1 MYNSNASNSRLD
13 IMTRLLLLCLSAAA
27 LSACTFHSTDS
38 TEVGVL
44 TRKIA
49 LFGKSGIQAE
59 SYAPGATYFFPAF
72 ITDWHVYNVA
82 LQNLEMV
89 ADKNKGDRAD
99 RDDIE
104 FKTHD
109 GNDIAVDVTVS
120 WRVDTAKVAWI
131 LEHVGSST
139 EEVKENLV
147 RPAGRSIVRDVLN
160 TMTSEEFYVADKKF
174 LKAEE
179 ARTRLAD
186 VMGPEGVIVERVI
199 LGEHRFHPEYEK
211 VIHDKKIAE
220 QTAELMVSMGN
231 AAGQEAN
238 RNLETARGEVAQ
250 KIAKAQG
257 ALDQARLAADADF
270 YKNQR
275 EAEAI
280 FAEKRAHA
288 KGVEKQNQ
296 ALAGAGGHAMVKL
309 RVAEA
314 LAGKRILFIP
324 GGGKGAGSLQT
335 LNLNDLLTRYAVANA
350 APASVAAPSAAPAAP
365 AE

>member
-1 MYNSNASNSRLD
+1 MRASKLITTSVVGMAFA
-13 IMTRLLLLCLSAAA
+13 IAAA
-27 LSACTFHSTDS
+27 GLAGCTMHSTDS

-44 TRKIA
+44 TRKVAI
-49 LFGKSGIQAE
+49 FGATGIQTE
-59 SYAPGATYFFPAF
+59 SYPPGATYFFPAV
-72 ITDWHVYNVA
+72 ITDWAVYNVA

-89 ADKNKGDRAD
+89 ADKAKGDRAD
-99 RDDIE
+99 KDDIE

-120 WRVDTAKVAWI
+120 WRVNTAKVAWI

-147 RPAGRSIVRDVLN
+147 RPAARSIVRDVLN

-179 ARTRLAD
+179 ARTRLEAVFD
-186 VMGPEGVIVERVI
+186 PEGVIVERVI
-199 LGEHRFHPEYEK
+199 IGEHRFHPEYEK

-220 QTAELMVSMGN
+220 QTAEQMVSMGN

-250 KIAKAQG
+250 RVAKAQG
-257 ALDQARLAADADF
+257 ALDQAKLQADADF
-270 YKNQR
+270 YKAQR

-280 FAEKRAHA
+280 LAEKRAHA

-309 RVAEA
+309 KIAEA
-314 LAGKRILFIP
+314 LMGKPIIFIP
-324 GGGKGAGSLQT
+324 GGGKSGGGLQT
-335 LNLNDLLTRYAVANA
+335 MNINDLLARYAVVSS
-350 APASVAAPSAAPAAP
+350 APPPPADKP
-365 AE
+365 TVQ

>member
-1 MYNSNASNSRLD
+1 MRTPF
-13 IMTRLLLLCLSAAA
+13 IAAA
-27 LSACTFHSTDS
+27 LLALTGCTMHSTDS

-44 TRKIA
+44 TRKVAI
-49 LFGKSGIQAE
+49 FGKSGIQAE

-72 ITDWHVYNVA
+72 ITDWAVYNVA

-89 ADKNKGDRAD
+89 ADKTKGDRAD

-120 WRVDTAKVAWI
+120 WRVNTEKVSWI

-139 EEVKENLV
+139 EEVKENLI
-147 RPAGRSIVRDVLN
+147 RPAARSIVRDVLN

-179 ARTRLAD
+179 ARTRLAA
-186 VMGPEGVIVERVI
+186 VLEPEGVIVERVI

-220 QTAELMVSMGN
+220 QTAEQMVSMGN

-257 ALDQARLAADADF
+257 ALDQARLQADADF
-270 YKNQR
+270 YKAQR

-280 FAEKRAHA
+280 LAEKRAHA

-309 RVAEA
+309 KIAEA
-314 LAGKRILFIP
+314 LAGKRIVFIP
-324 GGGKGAGSLQT
+324 GGGKGAGALQT
-335 LNLNDLLTRYAVANA
+335 LNLNDLLSRYAVTKGD
-350 APASVAAPSAAPAAP
+350 ASPGSDDKSQ
-365 AE
+365 